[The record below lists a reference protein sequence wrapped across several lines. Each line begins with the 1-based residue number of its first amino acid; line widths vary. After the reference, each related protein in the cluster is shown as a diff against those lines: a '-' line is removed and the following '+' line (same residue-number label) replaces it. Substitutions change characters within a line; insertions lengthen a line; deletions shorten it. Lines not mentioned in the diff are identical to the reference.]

1 MAEMNGHT
9 ERGGFGSTGASLRGL
24 TVRQAAD
31 RLGISPSLVYA
42 LCREGVIAHTRHGR
56 PGKRGC
62 IRIGEAA
69 LEAYRKGCEGG
80 ERLPAPLPFRHV
92 S

>member
-1 MAEMNGHT
+1 MKVKE
-9 ERGGFGSTGASLRGL
+9 F
-24 TVRQAAD
+24 AA

-42 LCREGVIAHTRHGR
+42 LCDAGEIAHTRHGR

-62 IRIGEAA
+62 IRIEEAEADRYRDKCKGEG
-69 LEAYRKGCEGG
+69 RHQ
-80 ERLPAPLPFRHV
+80 PAPWSLKHLKL

>member
-1 MAEMNGHT
+1 M
-9 ERGGFGSTGASLRGL
+9 RGDVVY
-24 TVRQAAD
+24 TVKQAAK

-42 LCREGVIAHTRHGR
+42 LCAEGVIHHTRHGR

-62 IRIGEAA
+62 IRIEESAVK
-69 LEAYRKGCEGG
+69 EYRQNSIREGQQHA
-80 ERLPAPLPFRHV
+80 APLLLKHITL